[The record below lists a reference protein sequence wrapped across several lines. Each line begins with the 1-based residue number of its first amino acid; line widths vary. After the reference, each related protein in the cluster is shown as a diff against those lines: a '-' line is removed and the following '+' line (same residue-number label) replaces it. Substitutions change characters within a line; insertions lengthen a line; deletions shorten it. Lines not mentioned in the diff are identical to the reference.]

1 MKAPRQRRRAFRG
14 LSWQVGET
22 RETTPWR
29 VGEGFS
35 SLHPPLLR
43 GNLRCTRSRNGAS
56 LWNYSAFAAEV
67 TLIVSPSSAPS
78 RTTLSPINDFTFS
91 APSNLNTFLSL
102 S

>member
-14 LSWQVGET
+14 YLGGSGKT

-29 VGEGFS
+29 VAP
-35 SLHPPLLR
+35 PPLVR
-43 GNLRCTRSRNGAS
+43 GNETFTARRPSPMR
-56 LWNYSAFAAEV
+56 NYSAFAAEV

-78 RTTLSPINDFTFS
+78 KTTLSPINDFTFS